1 MTSDNTS
8 LLWKLWSHGCEVDFS
23 ELKGKVFSSIEG
35 LSEGEELVKFYID
48 GKLAYILAHFQEC
61 CESVYI
67 EDVCGE
73 VEDLIGSEILMAEE
87 TSNNDEGRLDEYDM
101 SYTWTFYKLATIKG
115 YVTIRWYGTSNGC
128 YGESACLWDATK
140 LLNSVNNENN

>member
-1 MTSDNTS
+1 MTGVEEKFV
-8 LLWKLWSHGCEVDFS
+8 WKLLQYGCEVEFS

-35 LSEGEELVKFYID
+35 LSKDEDFVKFYIN
-48 GKLAYILAHFQEC
+48 GKLAYVLAHFQEC

-87 TSNNDEGRLDEYDM
+87 ASNNDAGRLSEYDE

-128 YGESACLWDATK
+128 YSESVGLWDVSKFITQQ
-140 LLNSVNNENN
+140 L